1 MKNQIQINNDM
12 KMKIL
17 DRVKQL
23 KYPKEFRISPL
34 DLPFETIKQLEEIV
48 INLNHAKSDPDSIPI
63 SPDIN
68 KSFLAEVSVGAWR
81 LKKKMTDSKSG
92 EPLDE
97 MSRAYRHLE
106 SVFIT
111 LEKEGVE
118 IQDHDGQPFDPGLSI
133 KVLTYQPTPGIE
145 REYVLETIKPSIYLN
160 GDRILMGEVI
170 VATFIKEDLKN

>member
-1 MKNQIQINNDM
+1 MNKYLRLN
-12 KMKIL
+12 
-17 DRVKQL
+17 QL
-23 KYPKEFRISPL
+23 KYPKELRILPMEM
-34 DLPFETIKQLEEIV
+34 PFEALKQLEELIKNLSV
-48 INLNHAKSDPDSIPI
+48 INNPNDNI
-63 SPDIN
+63 SVPQQIN
-68 KSFLAEVSVGAWR
+68 KDFLAEVSVGAWR
-81 LKKKMTDSKSG
+81 LKKKMTDSKSN

-111 LEKEGVE
+111 LEKQGVE

-133 KVLTYQPTPGIE
+133 KVLAYQPTPGIE
-145 REYVLETIKPSIYLN
+145 KEYVLETIKPSIYLK